1 MSVLSLAEAKAYAT
15 ITESADDAEVQAL
28 IDSAEAILT
37 QRVGPLESTT
47 ITRRLDGGNWAL
59 VLPITP
65 VISLTSITPSTG
77 SALNLSDL
85 YVDIRT
91 GIVSYNVPRSF
102 AAIYYTVVY
111 EAGRATCPADL
122 LLADKELVRHLWQ
135 PKRGSGRR
143 PNAEPIPQP
152 RPGAT
157 TSVPGTAYLL
167 PPRVEQLIAPHIQL
181 GVG

>member
-15 ITESADDAEVQAL
+15 ITESTDDAEVQAL

-111 EAGRATCPADL
+111 
-122 LLADKELVRHLWQ
+122 
-135 PKRGSGRR
+135 
-143 PNAEPIPQP
+143 
-152 RPGAT
+152 
-157 TSVPGTAYLL
+157 
-167 PPRVEQLIAPHIQL
+167 
-181 GVG
+181 